1 MKELARNQKES
12 CEKKEI
18 GRFSSIDVYKMEP
31 VLEEEDEED
40 ICSNQNTK
48 FIYLYGFAVFA

>member
-1 MKELARNQKES
+1 
-12 CEKKEI
+12 
-18 GRFSSIDVYKMEP
+18 

-48 FIYLYGFAVFA
+48 FIYLYGFAVFAWWFAL